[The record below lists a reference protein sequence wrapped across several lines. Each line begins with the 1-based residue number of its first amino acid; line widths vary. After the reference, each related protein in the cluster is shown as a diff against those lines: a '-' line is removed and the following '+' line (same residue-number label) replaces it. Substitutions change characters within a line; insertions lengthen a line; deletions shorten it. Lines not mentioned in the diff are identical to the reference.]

1 VIHERIVRA
10 APPDVAPRHVAII
23 MDGNRRWAAAHG
35 LPAIEGHRRGL
46 ATLREVVA
54 AAAGAGVEVLT
65 AYAFSEENWQ
75 RPNREVA
82 GLMELAA
89 LFARQD
95 ATALARENVRVR
107 ILGRRDR
114 LPAAVEGAL
123 RELETRTAACTG
135 LALNLAVD
143 YSART
148 ELAEAV
154 RGIAADVLRGTLDP
168 LAIDDAAIAS
178 RLHTA
183 GQPDPDLLV
192 RTGGDLRLSNFLL
205 YQCAYTELF
214 STPIPWPEFGAEA
227 FGAALATF
235 AARQRRFGR

>member
-1 VIHERIVRA
+1 VIREQIARA
-10 APPDVAPRHVAII
+10 APPAVAPRHIALI

-46 ATLREVVA
+46 TTLREVVA
-54 AAAGAGVEVLT
+54 AAAAAGVEVLT

-75 RPNREVA
+75 RPSAEVA

-89 LFARQD
+89 FFARHEAD
-95 ATALARENVRVR
+95 ALARENVRVR

-114 LPAAVEGAL
+114 LPAAVERAL
-123 RELETRTAACTG
+123 HELETRTAACTG

-148 ELAEAV
+148 ELADAV
-154 RGIAADVLRGTLDP
+154 RSIAADVLRGALDP
-168 LAIDDAAIAS
+168 HAIDDAAIAS

-214 STPIPWPEFGAEA
+214 STAVPWPEFDAAA

>member
-1 VIHERIVRA
+1 VIHERLPRA
-10 APPDVAPRHVAII
+10 VAPDVAPRHVAII

-35 LPAIEGHRRGL
+35 LPALEGHRRGL
-46 ATLREVVA
+46 AALRDVVA
-54 AAAGAGVEVLT
+54 AAAQAGVDVLT
-65 AYAFSEENWQ
+65 AYAFSEENWH
-75 RPNREVA
+75 RPAAEVR

-89 LFARQD
+89 FFARGE
-95 ATALARENVRVR
+95 AAALARENVRVR

-114 LPAAVEGAL
+114 LPAAVERAL
-123 RELETRTAACTG
+123 RELETRTVACTG
-135 LALNLAVD
+135 LVLNLAVD

-148 ELAEAV
+148 ELADAV
-154 RGIAADVLRGTLDP
+154 RGIAADVLRGVLDP
-168 LAIDDAAIAS
+168 QTIDDAAIAS

-214 STPIPWPEFGAEA
+214 STPVPWPDFNAAA
-227 FGAALATF
+227 FTEALATF
-235 AARQRRFGR
+235 AARQRRYGR

>member
-1 VIHERIVRA
+1 
-10 APPDVAPRHVAII
+10 VAII
-23 MDGNRRWAAAHG
+23 MDGNRRWAAARG

-46 ATLREVVA
+46 STLREIVA
-54 AAAGAGVEVLT
+54 AAASAGVDVLT

-75 RPNREVA
+75 RPAPEIR
-82 GLMELAA
+82 GLMDLAA
-89 LFARQD
+89 HFARHE
-95 ATALARENVRVR
+95 AAALARENVRVR

-114 LPAAVEGAL
+114 LPAAVARGVG
-123 RELETRTAACTG
+123 ELETRTVACTG

-148 ELAEAV
+148 ELADAV
-154 RGIAADVLRGTLDP
+154 RGLAADVLRGVLDP
-168 LAIDDAAIAS
+168 QAIDDAAIAS

-192 RTGGDLRLSNFLL
+192 RTGGELRLSNFLL

-214 STPIPWPEFGAEA
+214 STPVPWPEFDAAA
-227 FGAALATF
+227 FTAALATF

>member
-1 VIHERIVRA
+1 VIHERIPRA
-10 APPDVAPRHVAII
+10 VAPAVAPRHVAII
-23 MDGNRRWAAAHG
+23 MDGNRRWAAARG
-35 LPAIEGHRRGL
+35 LPALEGHRRGL
-46 ATLREVVA
+46 STLRDVIA
-54 AAAGAGVEVLT
+54 AAATAGVGVLT

-75 RPNREVA
+75 RPAAEVG

-89 LFARQD
+89 LFARREG
-95 ATALARENVRVR
+95 AALARENVRVR
-107 ILGRRDR
+107 TLGRRDR
-114 LPAAVEGAL
+114 LPAAVDRAL
-123 RELETRTAACTG
+123 SELETQTAACTG
-135 LALNLAVD
+135 LALNLAID

-148 ELAEAV
+148 ELADAV
-154 RGIAADVLRGTLDP
+154 RGIAADVLSGLLDP
-168 LAIDDAAIAS
+168 QAIDDAAIAS

-214 STPIPWPEFGAEA
+214 STPVAWPDFDAEA
-227 FGAALATF
+227 FTAALATF

>member
-1 VIHERIVRA
+1 VIHERIPRVP
-10 APPDVAPRHVAII
+10 APAVAPRHVAII

-35 LPAIEGHRRGL
+35 LPALEGHRRGL
-46 ATLREVVA
+46 AALRDVVA
-54 AAAGAGVEVLT
+54 AAANAGVAVLT
-65 AYAFSEENWQ
+65 AYAFSEENWN
-75 RPNREVA
+75 RPTAEVR

-89 LFARQD
+89 YFAGHE
-95 ATALARENVRVR
+95 AAALARENVRVR

-114 LPAAVEGAL
+114 LPSAVARGLA
-123 RELETRTAACTG
+123 ELEARTAACSG
-135 LALNLAVD
+135 LTLNLAID

-148 ELAEAV
+148 ELADAV
-154 RGIAADVLRGTLDP
+154 RGIAADVLRGALDP
-168 LAIDDAAIAS
+168 QTIDDAAIAS

-214 STPIPWPEFGAEA
+214 STPVAWPDFDAAA
-227 FGAALATF
+227 FTEALATF
-235 AARQRRFGR
+235 AVRQRRFGR

>member
-1 VIHERIVRA
+1 MHERVRRA
-10 APPDVAPRHVAII
+10 AGTQAAPRHVAII
-23 MDGNRRWAAAHG
+23 MDGNRRWATERG
-35 LPAIEGHRRGL
+35 LPAIEGHRRG
-46 ATLREVVA
+46 VVA
-54 AAAGAGVEVLT
+54 LRAVVGAAANAGVDVLT

-75 RPNREVA
+75 RPIAEVG

-89 LFARQD
+89 HFARHE
-95 ATALARENVRVR
+95 ANALARENVRVR

-114 LPAAVEGAL
+114 LPEPVSRAL
-123 RELETRTAACTG
+123 ADLERRTAACTG
-135 LALNLAVD
+135 LTLNLAID

-148 ELAEAV
+148 ELADAV
-154 RGIAADVLRGTLDP
+154 RRIAADVARGVLDP
-168 LAIDDAAIAS
+168 HAIDDAAISA

-205 YQCAYTELF
+205 YQCAYTELM
-214 STPIPWPEFGAEA
+214 SSPTPWPDFDAAA
-227 FGAALATF
+227 FDAALATF